1 MSRIKSNSKGYSQKK
16 SAAIIAFIITPIVF
30 LVVISNF
37 ANALF
42 DTIRSLISNT
52 FPQILDCAL
61 MNKAVYSWLIIA
73 IWILFSILLGRSIY
87 NLLNPET
94 IQRDKKYIL
103 ELFKNRGY
111 GSPISTRIKLI
122 EKIYGKSEI
131 DEKVKQS
138 LDNLID
144 KNINPIKEFLEESG
158 DKHVLCINGK
168 WGSGKT
174 TSLLIAINETK
185 KNNKYIYESAFKY
198 SGSENEFI
206 KDLLSTLNDTTLKMG
221 MKNKDIINSLIK
233 NLDSNPQKTVGNFI
247 KNYKEINLPSSEL
260 IYKLN
265 CQYENLNN
273 KELIYIIIDDMD
285 RLQGK
290 EIVNILAVLSI
301 LKNLV
306 FVRIIIPA
314 DLDVVCKALDADKVV
329 EPQRFIE
336 KYLPSQMS
344 IKLNSNYDM
353 VEKILLDKIGHTGG
367 TWKKASPD
375 KVRPTL
381 AAIFIGMLA
390 KKLEDETR
398 NYKSENKS
406 VRYTWLSNAPNPQ
419 ELPDKINEPLFQLL
433 QTPLIIRAKES
444 FRDKYVWNTNYNNI
458 TRFKDV
464 IYAIKKR
471 LGERGRSATYIPINE
486 LFSDEEY
493 SDVIDSWIFDYMKKR
508 WDIFGFTI
516 RDALDI
522 WESINQKEKLPK
534 DKAEQFVYIFNQLF
548 PDRQMQTIK

>member
-1 MSRIKSNSKGYSQKK
+1 M
-16 SAAIIAFIITPIVF
+16 VF
-30 LVVISNF
+30 LVVIFNF

-42 DTIRSLISNT
+42 DAIYSLISNT
-52 FPQILDCAL
+52 FPQILDCSII
-61 MNKAVYSWLIIA
+61 NKATYSWIILVT
-73 IWILFSILLGRSIY
+73 WVLFSILLGKHIY
-87 NLLNPET
+87 SFLNPET
-94 IQRDKKYIL
+94 IQRDKSFIL

-111 GSPISTRIKLI
+111 GSPISTRVRLI

-138 LDNLID
+138 LDELID

-174 TSLLIAINETK
+174 TSLLIAINETE

-198 SGSENEFI
+198 SGSENEFT
-206 KDLLSTLNDTTLKMG
+206 KDLLSALNDTTLKMR
-221 MKNKDIINSLIK
+221 MKNRDIINSLIK
-233 NLDSNPQKTVGNFI
+233 NLDSSPQKTVGNFI

-273 KELIYIIIDDMD
+273 KELIYIVIDDID

-290 EIVNILAVLSI
+290 EIIDILAVLSI
-301 LKNLV
+301 LKNLI
-306 FVRIIIPA
+306 FVRVIILA
-314 DLDVVCKALDADKVV
+314 DLDVVCRALDAYKVV

-344 IKLNSNYDM
+344 IKLGSNYDM
-353 VEKILLDKIGHTGG
+353 VEKILLDKISHTGG
-367 TWKKASPD
+367 AWKEASPNE
-375 KVRPTL
+375 VRPAL

-390 KKLEDETR
+390 KRLEDETR

-406 VRYTWLSNAPNPQ
+406 VRYAWLSNAPNPQ
-419 ELPDKINEPLFQLL
+419 KLPDNINEPLSQIL
-433 QTPLIIRAKES
+433 QIPMVIRTKES
-444 FRDKYVWNTNYNNI
+444 FKDRYAWNTTYNNI
-458 TRFKDV
+458 TRFRDV
-464 IYAIKKR
+464 IYAVKKR
-471 LGERGRSATYIPINE
+471 LGGRGRSTTYIPINE

-493 SDVIDSWIFDYMKKR
+493 SDIIDSWIFDYMKKR

-522 WESINQKEKLPK
+522 WESVRQKEGLPK
-534 DKAEQFVYIFNQLF
+534 DCAEQFVYIFNQLF
-548 PDRQMQTIK
+548 PDRQMKTIK

>member
-1 MSRIKSNSKGYSQKK
+1 MYKIKTI
-16 SAAIIAFIITPIVF
+16 AIFIAFVIAPMVF
-30 LVVISNF
+30 LVVIFNF

-42 DTIRSLISNT
+42 DATYSLISNT
-52 FPQILDCAL
+52 FPQILDCSII
-61 MNKAVYSWLIIA
+61 NKATYSWIILVT
-73 IWILFSILLGRSIY
+73 WVLLSILLGEHIY
-87 NLLNPET
+87 SFLNPET
-94 IQRDKKYIL
+94 IQRDKNFIL

-111 GSPISTRIKLI
+111 GSPISTRIRLI

-138 LDNLID
+138 LDELID

-174 TSLLIAINETK
+174 TSLLIAINETEN
-185 KNNKYIYESAFKY
+185 NNKYIYESAFKY

-221 MKNKDIINSLIK
+221 MKNRDDIDSLIK
-233 NLDSNPQKTVGNFI
+233 NLDSSPQKTIGNFMR
-247 KNYKEINLPSSEL
+247 NHKETNLPSSEL

-265 CQYENLNN
+265 RQYENL
-273 KELIYIIIDDMD
+273 KTEELIYIIIDDID

-290 EIVNILAVLSI
+290 EIIDILAVLSI

-306 FVRIIIPA
+306 FVRVIIPA
-314 DLDVVCKALDADKVV
+314 DLDVVCKALDTYRVV
-329 EPQRFIE
+329 ESQRFIE

-344 IKLNSNYDM
+344 IKLSSNYDM
-353 VEKILLDKIGHTGG
+353 VEKILLDKIDHTGG
-367 TWKKASPD
+367 TWEKASPNEA
-375 KVRPTL
+375 RPAL
-381 AAIFIGMLA
+381 AAIFIGILA
-390 KKLEDETR
+390 KRLEDETR

-406 VRYTWLSNAPNPQ
+406 VRYAWLSNAPNPQ
-419 ELPDKINEPLFQLL
+419 RLPDNINEPLFQLL

-471 LGERGRSATYIPINE
+471 LGERGRSATYISINE
-486 LFSDEEY
+486 HFSDEEY
-493 SDVIDSWIFDYMKKR
+493 SDVIDSWIFDYMEKR

-516 RDALDI
+516 RDALDM
-522 WESINQKEKLPK
+522 WESIRQKEELPK
-534 DKAEQFVYIFNQLF
+534 DRAEQFVYIFNQLF
-548 PDRQMQTIK
+548 PDRQIKTIK

>member
-16 SAAIIAFIITPIVF
+16 SAIIIAFMITPIVF

-61 MNKAVYSWLIIA
+61 INRTVYSWLIIA

-87 NLLNPET
+87 KLLNVEA

-131 DEKVKQS
+131 NKKVKQS
-138 LDNLID
+138 LDKLID
-144 KNINPIKEFLEESG
+144 KNINPIKNFLEESS
-158 DKHVLCINGK
+158 DKHILCINGK

-174 TSLLIAINETK
+174 TSLLIAINETE

-198 SGSENEFI
+198 SGSENEFT
-206 KDLLSTLNDTTLKMG
+206 KDLLSALNDTTLKMG
-221 MKNKDIINSLIK
+221 MKNRDIINSLIK
-233 NLDSNPQKTVGNFI
+233 NLDSSPQKTVGNFI

-273 KELIYIIIDDMD
+273 KELIYIIIDDID

-290 EIVNILAVLSI
+290 EIIDILAVLSI
-301 LKNLV
+301 LKNLI
-306 FVRIIIPA
+306 FVRVIILA
-314 DLDVVCKALDADKVV
+314 DLDVMCRALDAYKVV

-344 IKLNSNYDM
+344 IKLGSNYDM
-353 VEKILLDKIGHTGG
+353 VEKILLDKISHTGDA
-367 TWKKASPD
+367 WKEASPNE
-375 KVRPTL
+375 VRPAL

-390 KKLEDETR
+390 KRLEDETR

-406 VRYTWLSNAPNPQ
+406 VRYAWLSNAPNPQ
-419 ELPDKINEPLFQLL
+419 KLPDNINEPLSQIL
-433 QTPLIIRAKES
+433 QIPMVIRTKES
-444 FRDKYVWNTNYNNI
+444 FKDRYAWNTTYNNI
-458 TRFKDV
+458 TRFRDV
-464 IYAIKKR
+464 IYAVKKR
-471 LGERGRSATYIPINE
+471 LGERGRSTTYIPINE

-493 SDVIDSWIFDYMKKR
+493 SDIIDSWIFDYMKKR

-522 WESINQKEKLPK
+522 WESVRQKEGLPK
-534 DKAEQFVYIFNQLF
+534 DCAEQFVYIFNQLF
-548 PDRQMQTIK
+548 PDRQMKTIK